1 MMWKKIL
8 RFGNHFEVILVYI
21 TMRHEF
27 AIEVGMVIFH
37 HADAGR
43 TGRGPRTETDDRLS
57 LRLSAVLIA
66 GLSALSWAVLISIV
80 VAIRA
85 LV

>member
-1 MMWKKIL
+1 
-8 RFGNHFEVILVYI
+8 
-21 TMRHEF
+21 
-27 AIEVGMVIFH
+27 MVIFH

-66 GLSALSWAVLISIV
+66 GLSALCWAALISIV